1 MLQSRIS
8 LAEEYIKFRQTV
20 AFRALIA
27 DTFAFCQSMTPKQK
41 EEALDFLKSYT
52 PTNSDIDLI
61 IQDCKRAI

>member
-1 MLQSRIS
+1 MIQSRIS

-27 DTFAFCQSMTPKQK
+27 DTYSFCKEMTPQQK
-41 EEALDFLKSYT
+41 EDALKFLASYI
-52 PTNSDIDLI
+52 PLNSDIHYM

>member
-27 DTFAFCQSMTPKQK
+27 DTYLFCKEMTPQQK
-41 EEALDFLKSYT
+41 EDSIKFLMSYT

-61 IQDCKRAI
+61 IQDCKRAL